1 MNISQILSKAYRLT
15 NTDEITFLDGDTA
28 NILEELNVAYGNRT
42 LDILRVRQDINQ
54 FLMEKRTDFFSAE
67 AMTEGQIGYN
77 GEYPFETT
85 TLRPVRI
92 EVSYDGVT
100 YRPCKVYDLN
110 ENKGTEVGSADVNAN
125 FSETEPFVRFE
136 ENSYFVR
143 PYNVSGTDIVDG
155 IHIWIENRQ
164 DDLVSSTNETPA
176 FETAL
181 HSILA
186 FDMAEME
193 RIMHPERYSDAWRND
208 FANSY
213 ARIEGRFNDF
223 YKNRLKRNFVMKPTR
238 ESYK

>member
-1 MNISQILSKAYRLT
+1 MIISQILSKAYRLT

-54 FLMEKRTDFFSAE
+54 FIIEEKTDFFSS
-67 AMTEGQIGYN
+67 TGLPEGQIGYN

-85 TLRPVRI
+85 TMRPIRI
-92 EVSYDGVT
+92 EVSYDGIT
-100 YRPCKVYDLN
+100 YRPCKVYDIN
-110 ENKGTEVGSADVNAN
+110 ENNGTEVGAADFNAG
-125 FSETEPFVRFE
+125 FSQTEPHVRFE
-136 ENSYFVR
+136 RNSYFIR
-143 PYNVSGTDIVDG
+143 PANESGETITDG

-164 DDLVSSTNETPA
+164 SNLATESNETPD
-176 FETAL
+176 FENNL
-181 HSILA
+181 HNILA
-186 FDMAEME
+186 FDLADME
-193 RIMHPERYSDAWRND
+193 RMMHPERYSDAWRND